1 MAVRMID
8 SLAGRVALVTG
19 AAGGIG
25 RAICERLAADD
36 VRLVLVDIDARA
48 TASVASSIKVDTFI
62 ATLDASD
69 PNAVAREYARICDE
83 FAPVDILVNCA
94 GILSNNKLLATTPEE
109 WRRVMAVNLDSALYW
124 SQAVVPA
131 MEDSGFGRIIN
142 IASFAWKAGGLTA
155 GTAYTVSKGGMVS
168 LTFSTALEFAGT
180 GITVNGIA
188 PCYVMTP
195 MMTQQLTQAQRDATL
210 ALLPVKRFCT
220 PEEVAHAVRF
230 LASPLS
236 GFITGEIIDM
246 NGGLQF
252 D

>member
-1 MAVRMID
+1 MEPLND
-8 SLAGRVALVTG
+8 NLDGKVALVTG
-19 AAGGIG
+19 ASGGIG
-25 RAICERLAADD
+25 RAICERLAAEGI
-36 VRLVLVDIDARA
+36 RLVLVDIDASA
-48 TASVASSIKVDTFI
+48 AETLGASLDVDTFI
-62 ATLDASD
+62 AALDVSD
-69 PNAVAREYARICDE
+69 PDAVSREYERITKE
-83 FAPVDILVNCA
+83 FSPVDVLVNCA
-94 GILSNNKLLATTPEE
+94 GILSNNKLLATSPEE

-124 SQAVVPA
+124 SQAVVPS
-131 MEDSGFGRIIN
+131 MKDNGFGRIIN
-142 IASFAWKAGGLTA
+142 ICSYAWKAGGLTA
-155 GTAYTVSKGGMVS
+155 GTAYTASKGGMVS
-168 LTFSTALEFAGT
+168 LTFSIALEFART

-195 MMTQQLTQAQRDATL
+195 MVSEQLTQEQRDATME
-210 ALLPVKRFCT
+210 LLPVKRFCA

>member
-1 MAVRMID
+1 MEPLND
-8 SLAGRVALVTG
+8 NLDGKVALVTG
-19 AAGGIG
+19 ASGGIG
-25 RAICERLAADD
+25 RAICERLAAEGI
-36 VRLVLVDIDARA
+36 RLVLVDIDASA
-48 TASVASSIKVDTFI
+48 AETLAASLDVDTFI
-62 ATLDASD
+62 AALDVSD
-69 PNAVAREYARICDE
+69 PDAVSREYERITKE
-83 FAPVDILVNCA
+83 FAPVDVLVNCA
-94 GILSNNKLLATTPEE
+94 GILSNNKLLATSPEE

-124 SQAVVPA
+124 SQAVVTS
-131 MEDSGFGRIIN
+131 MKDNGFGRIIN
-142 IASFAWKAGGLTA
+142 ICSYAWKAGGLTA
-155 GTAYTVSKGGMVS
+155 GTAYTASKGGMVS
-168 LTFSTALEFAGT
+168 LTFSIALEFAGT

-195 MMTQQLTQAQRDATL
+195 MVSEQLTQEQRDATME
-210 ALLPVKRFCT
+210 LLPVKRFCA

>member
-1 MAVRMID
+1 MMELLND
-8 SLAGRVALVTG
+8 SLDGRVALVTG
-19 AAGGIG
+19 ACGGIG
-25 RAICERLAADD
+25 QAICERLAEDNI
-36 VRLVLVDIDARA
+36 RLVLVDINQEAA
-48 TASVASSIKVDTFI
+48 EALAASLNTDTFI
-62 ATLDASD
+62 SILDVSD
-69 PNAVAREYARICDE
+69 PDAVAGEYDRICEE

-109 WRRVMAVNLDSALYW
+109 WRRVMSVNLDSALYW
-124 SQAVVPA
+124 SQAVVPS
-131 MEDSGFGRIIN
+131 MKDNGFGRIIN
-142 IASFAWKAGGLTA
+142 ICSFAWKAGGLTA
-155 GTAYTVSKGGMVS
+155 GTAYTASKGGMVS
-168 LTFSTALEFAGT
+168 LTFSIALEFASS

-195 MMTQQLTQAQRDATL
+195 MVSEQLTQEQRDATL
-210 ALLPVKRFCT
+210 ELLPVKRFCA

-236 GFITGEIIDM
+236 GFVTGEIIDM

>member
-1 MAVRMID
+1 MEPLND
-8 SLAGRVALVTG
+8 NLDGKVALVTG
-19 AAGGIG
+19 ASGGIG
-25 RAICERLAADD
+25 RAICERLAAEGI
-36 VRLVLVDIDARA
+36 RLVLVDIDASA
-48 TASVASSIKVDTFI
+48 AETLAASLDVDTFI
-62 ATLDASD
+62 AALDVSD
-69 PNAVAREYARICDE
+69 PDAVSREYERITKE
-83 FAPVDILVNCA
+83 FAPVDVLVNCA
-94 GILSNNKLLATTPEE
+94 GILSNNKLLATSPEE

-124 SQAVVPA
+124 SQAVVTS
-131 MEDSGFGRIIN
+131 MKDNGFGRIIN
-142 IASFAWKAGGLTA
+142 ICSYAWKAGGLTA
-155 GTAYTVSKGGMVS
+155 GTAYTASKGGMVS
-168 LTFSTALEFAGT
+168 LTFSIALEFAGT

-195 MMTQQLTQAQRDATL
+195 MVSEQLTQEQRDATL
-210 ALLPVKRFCT
+210 ELLPVKRFCA

>member
-1 MAVRMID
+1 MEPLND
-8 SLAGRVALVTG
+8 DLEGRVALVTG
-19 AAGGIG
+19 ACGGIG
-25 RAICERLAADD
+25 RAICERLATDGI
-36 VRLVLVDIDARA
+36 RLVLVDIDTDSAVDL
-48 TASVASSIKVDTFI
+48 ASALDVDTCI
-62 ATLDASD
+62 VTLDVSD
-69 PNAVAREYARICDE
+69 PDAVTREYERVCEE
-83 FAPVDILVNCA
+83 FSPADILVNCA
-94 GILSNNKLLATTPEE
+94 GILSNNKLMATKPEE
-109 WRRVMAVNLDSALYW
+109 WRRVMAVNLDSAFYW
-124 SQAVVPA
+124 SQAVMPS
-131 MEDSGFGRIIN
+131 MKGNGFGRIIN

-155 GTAYTVSKGGMVS
+155 GTAYTASKGGMVS
-168 LTFSTALEFAGT
+168 LTFSIALEFASM

-195 MMTQQLTQAQRDATL
+195 MVSEQLTQEQRDATL
-210 ALLPVKRFCT
+210 DLLPVKRFCR

>member
-1 MAVRMID
+1 MEQLND
-8 SLAGRVALVTG
+8 SLNDKVALVTG
-19 AAGGIG
+19 ACGGIG
-25 RAICERLAADD
+25 RAICERLAEED
-36 VRLVLVDIDARA
+36 VRLVLVDIDGNAA
-48 TASVASSIKVDTFI
+48 DSLASSLDADTFV
-62 ATLDASD
+62 ATLDVSD
-69 PNAVAREYARICDE
+69 PDAVTHEHGRICE
-83 FAPVDILVNCA
+83 KFGPVDILVNCA
-94 GILSNNKLLATTPEE
+94 GILSNNKLMATTPEE
-109 WRRVMAVNLDSALYW
+109 WRRVMSVNLDSALFW
-124 SQAVVPA
+124 SQAVVPS
-131 MEDSGFGRIIN
+131 MKDKGFGRIIN

-155 GTAYTVSKGGMVS
+155 GTAYTASKGGMVS
-168 LTFSTALEFAGT
+168 LTFSIALEFAAT

-195 MMTQQLTQAQRDATL
+195 MVSEQLTEAQREATL

-230 LASPLS
+230 LASPLA